1 MDKEYIERE
10 TVMHIFKEGFKYE
23 EPMMFEW
30 ANSRISSIPAA
41 DVEPVRH
48 GVWIERSDK
57 GILNMRC
64 PYMCNIC
71 GRVEAVKEPYCN
83 CGARMDGATPFE
95 EIKTGLQQAINY
107 EKDISNGGNS
117 DV

>member
-1 MDKEYIERE
+1 MAKQYVERE
-10 TVMHIFKEGFKYE
+10 LAIGAVEYVANKDTRIYSSENKYSE
-23 EPMMFEW
+23 IIQALSE
-30 ANSRISSIPAA
+30 APAA

-83 CGARMDGATPFE
+83 CGARMDG
-95 EIKTGLQQAINY
+95 
-107 EKDISNGGNS
+107 GNNE
-117 DV
+117 